1 MERQRIK
8 KNSAGAM
15 GWDKFVSAE
24 RKGFLKCLQVLAT
37 ILIFHD
43 LSQSKLIY

>member
-24 RKGFLKCLQVLAT
+24 RKGLKL
-37 ILIFHD
+37 LI
-43 LSQSKLIY
+43 KNRNKVNIEKNK